1 MGSQAWAEPPTGVG
15 DRIDVTDDDG
25 RRLGWV
31 DPGSGARTLLVP
43 DRRDVFDDVVDFWLT
58 AAGLTSPDE
67 STAGEQAVPA
77 PPPRMHVTET
87 RFPDANLVRTLMVPL
102 VPGT

>member
-1 MGSQAWAEPPTGVG
+1 MGSQEWAEPSTGFG

-31 DPGSGARTLLVP
+31 DPGSGARTVLVP

-58 AAGLTSPDE
+58 AAGLSPQDDGAPE
-67 STAGEQAVPA
+67 APALPA
-77 PPPRMHVTET
+77 PPTRVHVTET
-87 RFPDANLVRTLMVPL
+87 RFPDAHLVRTLMIPL
-102 VPGT
+102 TAGT